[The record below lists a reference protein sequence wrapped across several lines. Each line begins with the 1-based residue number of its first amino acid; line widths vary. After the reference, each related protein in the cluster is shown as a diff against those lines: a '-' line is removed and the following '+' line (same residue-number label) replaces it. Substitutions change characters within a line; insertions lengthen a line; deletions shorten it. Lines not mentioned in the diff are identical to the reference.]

1 MANYISVIYG
11 GIGAYTGDSQADG
24 KSLAHHCLGELK
36 KLNDPEQ
43 FPPRLLILLVS
54 PAYQDLPRAG
64 NLLAGIHQI
73 FAEAGHENV
82 PLIGC
87 STAAVFFNQR
97 VHREGALLVCLA
109 SRLLEAEVAVAR
121 NAAEEPEQ
129 AINNLLTK
137 LKLRAGQETAST
149 SFSNRTLFSFLPGFD
164 GHQYP
169 APVLHQLLRKNV
181 RPPTSIFGGV
191 ASADDPE
198 RIRPGVLFVGREVHQ
213 NAVVAA
219 RVSASTPIG
228 ISLSQGLSDA
238 GRTLRVSHLRE
249 DRKAIRTFLEG
260 SAAKIMEQE
269 QERSPVVLLAEVCA
283 RRDPV
288 VDAPKLSEDGA
299 FIRMSREVS
308 ENACFKVMRPEPE
321 KIVQETRDGILGA
334 IERARA
340 ENPIACL
347 AFKCVGLLR
356 HRQKIGMDFEQ
367 ELAAV
372 EQDIAGSHKDDSSS
386 QASACIG
393 AFLDGEAGVDEHGKS
408 LLGNWGTAAMIFG
421 DELADRAPVYTSFAK
436 LSELAK
442 APLANPEEAAVKL
455 LTFIHEMGFRGA
467 MLSFWMPDQQQ
478 EAIIAQTAVGSR
490 YNRIVESARRLISDN
505 DVVVLAAKEKRGRF
519 VPDSNQLDPFA
530 VEAGIVSQ
538 YVLPL
543 VNTRGKSTVLQF
555 DLGDLRHRQELHPRE
570 TEVLNAI
577 GDIVSAILNR
587 VFGEVESKITLRL
600 DQALEECVSAESVNE
615 GLRRYLELALQA
627 FGLEGGHIRLAQEE
641 RHSLS
646 FAVSVGRLYEET
658 KRARSEVD
666 FGDISP
672 SARAFREG
680 VPTIINDAASNIDHQ
695 WMCDRYKERETN
707 SAVYAE
713 LTAIVSYAHVPFV
726 TESGERGT
734 ISLFGKTPWFFNGF
748 HVEALKALRG
758 RVALLLESLRRKFS
772 EQFLLSINPRLPQI
786 QTLDDLGKILT
797 NVTERFARSINAE
810 FASLFLWDQ
819 DQEFYILRAQHNW
832 HDPEWVNAARYRKG
846 DIWTGSAGVAG
857 APRHIPDLFRY
868 FEERHYSA
876 HGLYNEQMFG
886 RELSEKFTVEAIGLP
901 LRIGNDQIGVM
912 ALYRQIRDKQP
923 GGFLTTDPKL
933 LTAGAAS
940 LTGVIK
946 LLQSNSFER
955 WEKEEVNRHQEIYEA
970 CTRKEDSES
979 FESRVCRQTLKSYGA
994 VSADFY
1000 RIGFDSALPEWKAG
1014 LCRHTGIGKMCPV
1027 ESRATEF
1034 LSPTDL
1040 AKLMD
1045 TKKTISW
1052 RREVTDEE
1060 MKQYRKAAISGLVE
1074 RACIPLLGKLLGK
1087 NQLVGLLDL
1096 RWQVDDGTASPAT
1109 YRHSDSHL
1117 QLLGE
1122 KIGAAYQQHQLEKS
1136 QEEARKMKEEAERM
1150 RQQTEMLRREMD
1162 ERSEMAVK
1170 ATGAYVFQSLHRLA
1184 NAIQNIKCLPI
1195 IINETTDEEERAS
1208 SFIALRE
1215 AINSA
1220 GRMVESVKDVGERV
1234 SNPHRENRSLEELI
1248 HLALEETYANRY
1260 VTVKMEPASFEG
1272 VIVRVDPEHTKE
1284 IFVNLI
1290 NNAVESMRDGERQE
1304 LTIHCS
1310 VSNTESVTISFQD
1323 TGKGMTEEEIQ
1334 AAERGFVSTQ
1344 GHKGVGVLITRV
1356 LLNAQRGTLTY
1367 RSTKNI
1373 GTEAVVTLPL
1383 A

>member
-11 GIGAYTGDSQADG
+11 GIGAYTGDSQSDG
-24 KSLAHHCLGELK
+24 KSLARQCLNELK
-36 KLNDPEQ
+36 KLDDPDQ

-54 PAYQDLPRAG
+54 SAYLDLPRAG
-64 NLLAGIHQI
+64 NLLAGIHQT
-73 FAEAGHENV
+73 FTEADHQDI

-97 VHREGALLVCLA
+97 VHREGALLICLA

-121 NAAEEPEQ
+121 DAVEKPEQ
-129 AINNLLTK
+129 AINDLLTS
-137 LKLRAGQETAST
+137 LKLRTGQETAST
-149 SFSNRTLFSFLPGFD
+149 PLFNRTLISFLPGFD
-164 GHQYP
+164 GCQYR
-169 APVLHQLLRKNV
+169 APLLHQLLRKNV

-191 ASADDPE
+191 ASADDPG
-198 RIRPGVLFVGREVHQ
+198 RIRPGIVFAGREVHQ

-219 RVSASTPIG
+219 SVAAGTPIG
-228 ISLSQGLSDA
+228 ISLSQGLSEA
-238 GRTLRVSHLRE
+238 GRTLRVSQLTE

-269 QERSPVVLLAEVCA
+269 QERSQVVLLSEVCA
-283 RRDPV
+283 QRDPV

-299 FIRMSREVS
+299 FLRMSREVS
-308 ENACFKVMRPEPE
+308 DQACFRVVRPEPE
-321 KIVQETRDGILGA
+321 KMVQQTREGIRGA

-367 ELAAV
+367 ELATV
-372 EQDIAGSHKDDSSS
+372 EQDIRRDHATASSI
-386 QASACIG
+386 CIG
-393 AFLDGEAGVDEHGKS
+393 AFLDGEAGLDEHGKS
-408 LLGNWGTAAMIFG
+408 LLGNWGTAAMVFG
-421 DELADRAPVYTSFAK
+421 DEVTDRTPVYTSFAK

-442 APLANPEEAAVKL
+442 APFASPEEAAVKL
-455 LTFIHEMGFRGA
+455 LDFICDAGFRGA
-467 MLSFWMPDQQQ
+467 MLSFWMPDQQE
-478 EAIIAQTAVGSR
+478 EAIVARAAAGSC
-490 YNRIVESARRLISDN
+490 YKKVVNSASRPIHGN
-505 DVVVLAAKEKRGRF
+505 DAVVLAAREKGARYI
-519 VPDSNQLDPFA
+519 PDSKQLDPFA
-530 VEAGIVSQ
+530 AQSGIISQ
-538 YVLPL
+538 YILPL
-543 VNTRGKSTVLQF
+543 MNPQGRVVAVLQF

-570 TEVLNAI
+570 TETLNAM
-577 GDIVSAILNR
+577 GDIVIAILNR
-587 VFGEVESKITLRL
+587 VFGEAESRITLRL

-627 FGLEGGHIRLAQEE
+627 FGSEGGHIRLAQEE

-658 KRARSEVD
+658 RRARVEVD

-672 SARAFREG
+672 SARAFRED
-680 VPTIINDAASNIDHQ
+680 VPTIVNDAATNIDHQ
-695 WMCDRYKERETN
+695 WICDRYKERESN

-713 LTAIVSYAHVPFV
+713 LRAIVSFAHVPFT

-734 ISLFGKTPWFFNGF
+734 ISLFGNSPWFFNGF

-758 RVALLLESLRRKFS
+758 RVALLLENLRRKFS
-772 EQFLLSINPRLPQI
+772 EQFLLSINPRLPRI
-786 QTLDDLGKILT
+786 QALDDLGKILT
-797 NVTERFARSINAE
+797 NITERFARSVNAE
-810 FASLFLWDQ
+810 FASLFLWDE
-819 DQEFYILRAQHNW
+819 DQELYILRAQYNW
-832 HDPEWVNAARYRKG
+832 HEPDWVNAARYRKG
-846 DIWTGSAGVAG
+846 DIWTGSAGLAG
-857 APRHIPDLFRY
+857 APRHIPDLFKY
-868 FEERHYSA
+868 FEERHYSE

-886 RELSEKFTVEAIGLP
+886 RGLSEKFTVEAIGLP

-940 LTGVIK
+940 LTGVVK

-955 WEKEEVNRHQEIYEA
+955 WEKEELHRHQEIYEA
-970 CTRKEDSES
+970 CTRKDDGES
-979 FESRVCRQTLKSYGA
+979 FESRVCRQTLNSYRA

-1000 RIGFDSALPEWKAG
+1000 SISSGTAAAEWKAG
-1014 LCRHTGIGKMCPV
+1014 LCRNTEAGKMCPV
-1027 ESRATEF
+1027 ESRAAES
-1034 LSPTDL
+1034 LSSTDL

-1045 TKKTISW
+1045 AKKTLSW
-1052 RREVTDEE
+1052 RRQVSDEE
-1060 MKQYRKAAISGLVE
+1060 MKQHAMAAISGLVE
-1074 RACIPLLGKLLGK
+1074 RACIPLLGK

-1096 RWQVDDGTASPAT
+1096 KWRVDDGTASPAT
-1109 YRHSDSHL
+1109 YRHSDAHL
-1117 QLLGE
+1117 QLLGD

-1136 QEEARKMKEEAERM
+1136 QDEARKMKEEAERM
-1150 RQQTEMLRREMD
+1150 RQQTEMLKREMD
-1162 ERSEMAVK
+1162 ERSELAVK

-1184 NAIQNIKCLPI
+1184 NAIQNIKSLPI
-1195 IINETTDEEERAS
+1195 IIKETTDEEERAN
-1208 SFIALRE
+1208 SFLELRE
-1215 AINSA
+1215 AINAA
-1220 GRMVESVKDVGERV
+1220 GRMVDSVKDVGQRV
-1234 SNPHRENRSLEELI
+1234 VRPHRENRSLDELV
-1248 HLALEETYANRY
+1248 HMALEETRASKY
-1260 VTVKMEPASFEG
+1260 VTIRMEPAAFEN

-1290 NNAVESMRDGERQE
+1290 NNAVESMRDTEKPQ
-1304 LTIHCS
+1304 LTIHSS
-1310 VSNTESVTISFQD
+1310 VRTTENVTISFQD

-1367 RSTKNI
+1367 RSAKNI